1 MQAKIR
7 WLDGVSFV
15 AESGSG
21 HAIVLDGAPENGG
34 RNIGSRPME
43 LVLMGLGSC
52 AAFDVA
58 MILRKA
64 RQRFTDI
71 QVELKAERANAMPAV
86 FTDVNMIFVI
96 TGSELD
102 QAVVARAVRLS
113 AEKYCSVA
121 AMLKAGG
128 VTIQFDFV
136 VKDSTGINSAA
147 STK

>member
-1 MQAKIR
+1 MMQAKIR

-34 RNIGSRPME
+34 RNIGIRPME

-86 FTDVNMIFVI
+86 FTDVNMIYVI
-96 TGSELD
+96 IGSELD
-102 QAVVARAVRLS
+102 QAVIARAVRLS
-113 AEKYCSVA
+113 AEKYCSASIMLGKTA
-121 AMLKAGG
+121 AISHDYEILE
-128 VTIQFDFV
+128 QD
-136 VKDSTGINSAA
+136 AA
-147 STK
+147 DD